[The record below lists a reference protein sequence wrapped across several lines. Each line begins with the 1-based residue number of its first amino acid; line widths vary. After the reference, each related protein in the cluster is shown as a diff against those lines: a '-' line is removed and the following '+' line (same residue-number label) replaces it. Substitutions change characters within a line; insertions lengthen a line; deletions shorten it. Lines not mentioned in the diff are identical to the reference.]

1 MADSMTMDVNRA
13 TTWSIVLSVLLM
25 IAGLLAIFAPMIAGL
40 VSTVVIGWLLIF
52 AGVLH
57 FVYAWSGEN
66 ARMVMGQILL
76 GLLYCLIGGYVLY
89 NPVAGLVG
97 LAFAIAVY
105 LFAEG
110 ILEFVLAAQLRPAPG
125 SGWLIFDG
133 IITVLLAILIASS
146 WPSSAAWAVGVL
158 VGASMFFGGMTRLML
173 SLAVRRRIAA

>member
-1 MADSMTMDVNRA
+1 MDNSMTTDVNRA

-40 VSTVVIGWLLIF
+40 AYTVFIGWILVF

-57 FVYAWSGEN
+57 LVFAWRGER
-66 ARMVMGQILL
+66 ARMVIGQILL
-76 GLLYCLIGGYVLY
+76 GLVYCLIGFYVLY
-89 NPVAGLVG
+89 NPVAGLAG
-97 LAFAIAVY
+97 LALAIAVY

-110 ILEFVLAAQLRPAPG
+110 ILEFVLAAQLRPEAG

-133 IITVLLAILIASS
+133 IITVILAIMIMSS

-173 SLAVRRRIAA
+173 SSAVRRIAA